1 MNKITFWALKYG
13 PIAAGGLMFILPH
26 GGLAQTSTITC
37 TAAPDCAS
45 LGYTKSIDQCPDG
58 GMRCP
63 FDQSKMFCVSAEN
76 VDFVFKNEIAVGHI
90 VYSDGSTSASYNASK
105 LPIGIVVYVH
115 PNGKKNHGLV
125 LAIDAPLPMTRDEAN
140 IYCNGY
146 STQGTKSGDWHLP
159 SAGEVWMYSSA
170 NPNYTFNQFNN
181 YLGLVPQGDTL
192 EYVYSAFLG
201 YSSSYQSFCNKHY
214 HVAGNCQT
222 GSRFSYSLYPWSNT
236 DNYTVNANYILPH
249 IHENFKHSN
258 ANYKNYYNN
267 FRCVADF

>member
-90 VYSDGSTSASYNASK
+90 VYSDGSTSTSYNANK
-105 LPIGIVVYVH
+105 LPIGIVYYVH
-115 PNGKKNHGLV
+115 QNGKKNHGLIMS
-125 LAIDAPLPMTRDEAN
+125 IDAPMPRTRAEA
-140 IYCNGY
+140 ILYCDNY
-146 STQGTKSGDWHLP
+146 VTKGTKVGDWYLP
-159 SAGEVWMYSSA
+159 SYGEVWMYSMGS
-170 NPNYTFNQFNN
+170 PFCTYTNLNS
-181 YLGLVPQGDTL
+181 YLNLVVGGDTI
-192 EYVYSAFLG
+192 ETKYSAFFG
-201 YSSSYQSFCNKHY
+201 Y
-214 HVAGNCQT
+214 G
-222 GSRFSYSLYPWSNT
+222 G
-236 DNYTVNANYILPH
+236 ANYCNSHQYLGGTCNVNTRSYTTSYH
-249 IHENFKHSN
+249 WTSSENFTTTSN
-258 ANYKNYYNN
+258 QLLPQLNVAFNMVNSNYRSQYNT
-267 FRCVADF
+267 FRCIAEF